1 MLYAGIDAGSNT
13 IKAVILGDDGIIS
26 YHVIKTGMGGDE
38 QAYLCLE
45 EACAKAR
52 IGREDIAC
60 IYCTGYGREYLS
72 FPQGRRSEIIC
83 HGAGVH
89 WILPEVRTIIDI
101 GGQDS
106 KGIRLNDWGEVEN
119 FNMNDKCAAGTGR
132 FLETMATALQVPLE
146 ELGGRALRAPEAVR
160 VSSTCTVFAE
170 SEVVSHIARGK
181 KRDEILLGVCQ
192 SIVDRIAA
200 MVKGIGIKP
209 PLAMTGGV
217 AKNPAVV
224 KLMGERLGLAV
235 FLPPE
240 PQITGALGAALIARH
255 DSLSGQKPLPALSG

>member
-13 IKAVILGDDGIIS
+13 IKTVILDDNDIVS
-26 YHVIKTGMGGDE
+26 THVIKTGMGGDE
-38 QAYLCLE
+38 QALCCLE
-45 EACAKAR
+45 EACAKGGV
-52 IGREDIAC
+52 GRSQIAC
-60 IYCTGYGREYLS
+60 IYCTGYGREYLT

-89 WILPEVRTIIDI
+89 RVLPNVRTIIDI

-106 KGIRLNDWGEVEN
+106 KGIRLNEWGEVEN

-146 ELGGRALRAPEAVR
+146 ELGACALRAPEAVT

-170 SEVVSHIARGK
+170 TEVVSHIARGK

-192 SIVDRIAA
+192 SIVNRIAA
-200 MVKGIGIKP
+200 MVKGVGIKP

-224 KLMGERLGLAV
+224 KLMEERLGLPV
-235 FLPPE
+235 LLPPE

-255 DSLSGQKPLPALSG
+255 ESLAGEKSRPGLNA

>member
-13 IKAVILGDDGIIS
+13 IKAVILDDNGIVS
-26 YHVIKTGMGGDE
+26 THVIKTGMGGDE
-38 QAYLCLE
+38 QALCCLE
-45 EACAKAR
+45 EACAKGGV
-52 IGREDIAC
+52 GRSGIAC
-60 IYCTGYGREYLS
+60 IYCTGYGREYLT

-89 WILPEVRTIIDI
+89 WVLPNIRTIIDI

-106 KGIRLNDWGEVEN
+106 KGIRLNEWGEVEN

-146 ELGGRALRAPEAVR
+146 ELGACALRAPEAVT

-170 SEVVSHIARGK
+170 TEVVSHIARGK

-192 SIVDRIAA
+192 SIVNRIAA

-217 AKNPAVV
+217 AKNAAVV
-224 KLMGERLGLAV
+224 KLMGERLGLPV

-240 PQITGALGAALIARH
+240 PQITGALGAALIARN
-255 DSLSGQKPLPALSG
+255 DSLAREKSLPELNG